1 MQEQPE
7 RYVAERFTFR
17 FDAPI
22 PRQFFGDRYD
32 LSGWIVNTTG
42 APITGI
48 RALVRQPLRRKK
60 IFPARRK
67 RSRPDVAV
75 GFPHLPDAKTSG
87 FLLELVL
94 GAGRNHLT
102 LQVRDE
108 QRAWRT
114 FDTATVYAHRLRL
127 LDYFGFHQSRKLV
140 LSNLQRR
147 YEERGRPNAG
157 SIKAKHSSQPT
168 RYKKV
173 DLFATTKSN
182 LFILE
187 IGELVAAGF
196 REMGCESR
204 LLLDELPAREP
215 PSDTLQVIV
224 TPHEYYNLFL
234 TPRVSLDEAAVLT
247 RNVVLLCTE
256 QPGTGWFYNNL
267 PWAHKAQAVA
277 DINPLGV
284 IAYQRHGIRSFHFK
298 LGYNEMLAFQ
308 PSAAYSDRAFDVTFL
323 GALTARRDQFFAENA
338 PFFASHHCR
347 LRFVPLS
354 FAKTRITKSYLP
366 SPKRNELLSQ
376 SKILLNVHYSE
387 RGYFEWHRALVALA
401 NGCCLITEKSEGY
414 GNLIPGKH
422 FIMADSNDLV
432 ACCDYFLNHP
442 DEAEMIAR
450 AGHEHISQQLRQ
462 SQTCHAFLNALE
474 RGDDDLDSDA
484 PPESLPEA
492 LRRDLKRR
500 RTRDLKSAIAH
511 DFKNFGRTTIAAPK
525 SVEPDV
531 PSKEE
536 IMKRRVAYRTQLREQ
551 EGSRNRGK
559 EPWEIHDNK
568 LYQSLAEP
576 TLTVLVTLFNYE
588 QHIGEC
594 LQSIEQASANVTSSL
609 ELLVINDAST
619 DGSLAAAQEHQQP
632 TRLPMR
638 IVDKRYNTGLADARN
653 VGTRLGRGR
662 YIFMMD
668 ADNLIYPGAL
678 AQLLTAIT
686 QENAAAAF
694 SILCR
699 FGGTTEKRV
708 GLLSY
713 YDWDPQILVQQPYID
728 AMAMFRRDV
737 LLESGY
743 DTKLNQIG
751 WFGWEDYELWLRFVQ
766 KNYHVA
772 FVPNILCLYRHHDTS
787 MINLTNLFE
796 IDLVEHFIERFGELA
811 SHFEPHEM
819 LFGVARESIPSLHAG
834 ARSNDV
840 LIPR

>member
-1 MQEQPE
+1 
-7 RYVAERFTFR
+7 
-17 FDAPI
+17 
-22 PRQFFGDRYD
+22 
-32 LSGWIVNTTG
+32 
-42 APITGI
+42 
-48 RALVRQPLRRKK
+48 
-60 IFPARRK
+60 
-67 RSRPDVAV
+67 V

-87 FLLELVL
+87 FLLELAL

-108 QRAWRT
+108 QRTWRT
-114 FDTATVYAHRLRL
+114 FYTATVYAHRLRL
-127 LDYFGFHQSRKLV
+127 LENLGFHQSRKLV

-147 YEERGRPNAG
+147 YEERARPHAG
-157 SIKAKHSSQPT
+157 SINPNQSSQPT

-187 IGELVAAGF
+187 IGELIAAGF
-196 REMGCESR
+196 REMGGESR

-234 TPRVSLDEAAVLT
+234 TTRVSLDEAAVLT

-256 QPGTGWFYNNL
+256 QPNTGWFYNNL
-267 PWAHKAQAVA
+267 PWAYKAQAIA

-284 IAYQRHGIRSFHFK
+284 IAYQRHGIRSLHFK
-298 LGYNEMLAFQ
+298 LGYNEILSFQ
-308 PSAAYSDRAFDVTFL
+308 TSVAYADRAFDLTFL

-338 PFFASHHCR
+338 PFFASHQCH

-354 FAKTRITKSYLP
+354 FAKTKITKSYLP
-366 SPKRNELLSQ
+366 SQSRNELLSR
-376 SKILLNVHYSE
+376 SKILLNVHYSD

-422 FIMADSNDLV
+422 FIMADRNDLV

-442 DEAEMIAR
+442 DEAETIAR
-450 AGHEHISQQLRQ
+450 TGHEHISQQLRQ
-462 SQTCHAFLNALE
+462 SQTCQAFLNALE
-474 RGDDDLDSDA
+474 SDDIDLDIDA
-484 PPESLPEA
+484 RPESLPEA

-500 RTRDLKSAIAH
+500 RTKDLRSAIAQ
-511 DFKNFGRTTIAAPK
+511 DFKNFGRTTIAPPMG
-525 SVEPDV
+525 VEPDV

-536 IMKRRVAYRTQLREQ
+536 IVKRRVAYSTRLSEQ
-551 EGSRNRGK
+551 EGSRNQGK
-559 EPWEIHDNK
+559 EPWTFYDNER
-568 LYQSLAEP
+568 YRSLAEP

-588 QHIGEC
+588 KHIGEC
-594 LQSIEQASANVTSSL
+594 LQSIEQASASVTSSL

-619 DGSLAAAQEHQQP
+619 DGSFAAAQQHQQA

-686 QENAAAAF
+686 HENAAAAF

-699 FGGTTEKRV
+699 FKGTTERRV

-766 KNYHVA
+766 KNYKVA
-772 FVPNILCLYRHHDTS
+772 FVPNILCLYRHHETS

-819 LFGVARESIPSLHAG
+819 LFGVARESIPSLQADG
-834 ARSNDV
+834 RKNDV
-840 LIPR
+840 LIPH